1 MNNGKEEA
9 SLLCQSDKVANR
21 VGQTTI
27 RSKRALI
34 KKAPGQSHRDQ
45 MVPIS
50 APAILLSRSFVYH
63 HVICLISFLSLSLSL
78 FLLWR
83 LLVAKNNRKRDWL
96 GSGWPKPL
104 QAPRS
109 FRRNGPSSRV
119 CSLKSPDWAWT
130 ARTAGPAVATSSTGC
145 EKRTSSSCSTI
156 TCCAAWRRPR

>member
-1 MNNGKEEA
+1 M
-9 SLLCQSDKVANR
+9 CQSDKVANR

-78 FLLWR
+78 PAMATTATLPAM
-83 LLVAKNNRKRDWL
+83 AKNNRKRDWL